1 MGMVSTERKSMRMGC
16 AQVRGCGGPRRL
28 ITTNPHH
35 YDVCGPCVMGT
46 AHADAVLSN
55 FNLNFLFSPDRDLS
69 PQGLSQDAFNKD
81 PE

>member
-1 MGMVSTERKSMRMGC
+1 
-16 AQVRGCGGPRRL
+16 
-28 ITTNPHH
+28 
-35 YDVCGPCVMGT
+35 MGT